1 MNPAA
6 EVAPE
11 EGTSRLA
18 GRRPTAYCCAPFTA
32 GPKKVPRKSH
42 LARSSEPIFNVPA
55 VVLSIIAFL
64 VLIEA
69 GREWLLTDEE
79 NIDFLLHFAF
89 IPARYTESY
98 PGGLGAR
105 IWTFLTYALLHA
117 NFEHVGVNSIWFL
130 PFGSAMARRFGTWRF
145 LAFCAVT
152 AIAGAALHLVTHLG
166 EPLPM
171 IGASATVSGVMAG
184 SLRFAFQSG
193 GPLAMFRSRSAAA
206 YRVPAASLAGALRDP
221 RIIIFLVAWFGLN
234 LLFGIGASSFPGIEQ
249 SVAWQAHIGG
259 FVAGLILFA
268 WFDPVPPHAE
278 AEPTEQA

>member
-1 MNPAA
+1 
-6 EVAPE
+6 
-11 EGTSRLA
+11 
-18 GRRPTAYCCAPFTA
+18 
-32 GPKKVPRKSH
+32 

-55 VVLSIIAFL
+55 VVVSIIAFL

-98 PGGLGAR
+98 PGGLGAQ

-130 PFGSAMARRFGTWRF
+130 PFGSAMARRFGTSRF

-152 AIAGAALHLVTHLG
+152 AIAGAALHLATHLG

-193 GPLAMFRSRSAAA
+193 GPLAVFRSHDAAA

-249 SVAWQAHIGG
+249 SIAWQAHIGG

-278 AEPTEQA
+278 VEPTEQA

>member
-1 MNPAA
+1 
-6 EVAPE
+6 
-11 EGTSRLA
+11 
-18 GRRPTAYCCAPFTA
+18 
-32 GPKKVPRKSH
+32 
-42 LARSSEPIFNVPA
+42 VPA

-193 GPLAMFRSRSAAA
+193 GPLAVFRSHADAA
-206 YRVPAASLAGALRDP
+206 YRVPAATKPPIWACHATLCSMPGKLDAPMPNSRLSPNQATRKMMMRGSLSAPASDAAGTR
-221 RIIIFLVAWFGLN
+221 
-234 LLFGIGASSFPGIEQ
+234 
-249 SVAWQAHIGG
+249 
-259 FVAGLILFA
+259 
-268 WFDPVPPHAE
+268 
-278 AEPTEQA
+278 